1 MYREAGQVL
10 VMSTRLLQAVALAV
24 SFFRTHRHRALST
37 GFHEAIWRTWTLS
50 LCPLWHTTAVTE
62 HTNDGGRWKLT
73 CKGTRVVAIVG
84 GMNREGLSKDRYE

>member
-1 MYREAGQVL
+1 MEDMDTLIVP
-10 VMSTRLLQAVALAV
+10 TLA
-24 SFFRTHRHRALST
+24 H
-37 GFHEAIWRTWTLS
+37 
-50 LCPLWHTTAVTE
+50 TAVTE